1 MNRGL
6 KSRNEWKRSSRQK
19 EEHVQRPRGMKRRD
33 VQRKL
38 IMAEWGMYLVGS
50 GQTKA
55 KHVDRSQIMKG
66 IWPIR
71 NIIELGF

>member
-1 MNRGL
+1 M
-6 KSRNEWKRSSRQK
+6 
-19 EEHVQRPRGMKRRD
+19 QRPRGMKRRD
-33 VQRKL
+33 VQRKP

-71 NIIELGF
+71 NIVELGF